1 VTVTVLY
8 PPEFAASA
16 APALKAAKEAL
27 TYFSNTLGP
36 YPYKTLTVVIPP
48 YNAEEAGGMEYPT
61 FFTAEAY
68 RNVQARTANEFA
80 LAFVTIHEFGHGY
93 FYGLLA
99 SNEFEEPMLDEGL
112 NEYWD
117 NRMMRD
123 EGQLAFIATPLLA
136 RLGFAPGYP
145 TFDAE
150 RTATP
155 RHDPAD
161 PPGANAWHRLQ
172 DIGPV
177 YTRTATLMRD
187 LEARI
192 GRAPMERA
200 FKEYYRRW
208 KFRHPSI
215 ADLRETLAEV
225 TGQRAVIEDA
235 FNRQV
240 YAATRVD
247 DRIGDISSTEQL
259 PLPGMHDAQ
268 ADVDKRIA
276 TVRAEWKKAHPHAP
290 DGTGPYP
297 YRTEVT
303 VRRLGAP
310 VPQTLLVKFA
320 DGSSETEQWDADE
333 RWHRF
338 VWTKP
343 ARAVSAELDPQRLHY
358 LDVNKLDDSRTLEPD
373 PRASRRWALDFA
385 AVVDYLL
392 ALIATL

>member
-1 VTVTVLY
+1 
-8 PPEFAASA
+8 
-16 APALKAAKEAL
+16 
-27 TYFSNTLGP
+27 
-36 YPYKTLTVVIPP
+36 
-48 YNAEEAGGMEYPT
+48 
-61 FFTAEAY
+61 
-68 RNVQARTANEFA
+68 
-80 LAFVTIHEFGHGY
+80 
-93 FYGLLA
+93 
-99 SNEFEEPMLDEGL
+99 
-112 NEYWD
+112 
-117 NRMMRD
+117 MMRD
-123 EGQLAFIATPLLA
+123 QGQLAYIATPWLR

-155 RHDPAD
+155 RLDPAD
-161 PPGANAWHRLQ
+161 PPSANAWSRLQ

-187 LEARI
+187 LEARV
-192 GRAPMERA
+192 GKAKMERA

-235 FNRQV
+235 FARQV
-240 YAATRVD
+240 YAVTPVD
-247 DRIGDISSTEQL
+247 DRIGDLSSTEQL
-259 PLPGMHDAQ
+259 PLPGMRDRQ
-268 ADVDKRIA
+268 ADVDNRIEA
-276 TVRAEWKKAHPHAP
+276 ARAQWKKAHPHAP

-320 DGSSETEQWDADE
+320 DGSSETAQWDADE
-333 RWHRF
+333 RWHKF

-373 PRASRRWALDFA
+373 ARASRRWGLDFA
-385 AVVDYLL
+385 AVVNYLL